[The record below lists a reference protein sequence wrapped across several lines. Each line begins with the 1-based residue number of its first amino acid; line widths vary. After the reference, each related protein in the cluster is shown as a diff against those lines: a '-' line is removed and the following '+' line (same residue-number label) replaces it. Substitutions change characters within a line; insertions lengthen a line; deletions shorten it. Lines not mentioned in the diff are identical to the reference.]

1 MNGDKNRK
9 KIEAIAITAMIAISV
24 FACVMLAVGQQAT
37 PSDTDAVNNVV
48 PGQIA
53 YESTLL
59 GKALAE
65 K

>member
-9 KIEAIAITAMIAISV
+9 KIETIAITAMIAIAA
-24 FACVMLAVGQQAT
+24 FAGVMLAVGQQAT